1 MIQQAN
7 RSYAAANPP
16 VPSSSTAQQQQQQL
30 PLIRLRVDYTGFG
43 TVNSQ
48 RFGQKYVGKV
58 SGREY
63 VHVPRSDK
71 LCVPTIFH
79 MHECVLIATRT
90 ISTCTMHAYI
100 CVARDTY
107 VSHEK
112 L

>member
-16 VPSSSTAQQQQQQL
+16 APSNSTAQQQQQQQQQQQ

-58 SGREY
+58 SGKESWLR
-63 VHVPRSDK
+63 
-71 LCVPTIFH
+71 
-79 MHECVLIATRT
+79 A
-90 ISTCTMHAYI
+90 
-100 CVARDTY
+100 
-107 VSHEK
+107 
-112 L
+112 